1 VFVFACESCCDDVVY
16 VCEGRLLVLQVT
28 QKTLDVLFFAF
39 EQDFYSCVA
48 PVAHVASQPVL
59 HCYAVNEGAE
69 TDALNDA
76 CNVDFDTQLLSLL

>member
-1 VFVFACESCCDDVVY
+1 
-16 VCEGRLLVLQVT
+16 
-28 QKTLDVLFFAF
+28 
-39 EQDFYSCVA
+39 
-48 PVAHVASQPVL
+48 L